1 MYGDIMGALNGRCLT
16 ASDTLEYNR
25 GTSKNVKKHLAN
37 VTWKPYDIPLVVEA
51 PTGYN
56 YIEGANTDLSKSGSS
71 DPNYA
76 LSFASSCPV
85 YKSPY
90 YLESA
95 VRVNPFDPN
104 CEVIKVTLNT
114 RLTPSKVNGAIAQ
127 FKGKVSENLAD
138 FVNKANAFEF
148 RTDESAVID
157 YVLHTISNRS
167 CPRGI
172 PGDVSLDNRQ
182 FWTKQR
188 PFGCCYPRFYF
199 VKLIPKV
206 SADTVMYSD
215 HYTQMEY
222 YLRAMCN
229 GFVNNST
236 EIAPQEIQKIISEN
250 ETGIDYVG
258 GYDSAVGDY
267 LFEDLMRKSYDI
279 STSNYIP
286 IPPSSS
292 TKQ

>member
-1 MYGDIMGALNGRCLT
+1 M
-16 ASDTLEYNR
+16 
-25 GTSKNVKKHLAN
+25 
-37 VTWKPYDIPLVVEA
+37 
-51 PTGYN
+51 
-56 YIEGANTDLSKSGSS
+56 
-71 DPNYA
+71 
-76 LSFASSCPV
+76 
-85 YKSPY
+85 
-90 YLESA
+90 
-95 VRVNPFDPN
+95 
-104 CEVIKVTLNT
+104 
-114 RLTPSKVNGAIAQ
+114 PS
-127 FKGKVSENLAD
+127 FKGKISENLAD
-138 FVNKANAFEF
+138 FINKANAFQF

-157 YVLHTISNRS
+157 YVLHTIANRS
-167 CPRGI
+167 CPRNI
-172 PGDVSLDNRQ
+172 VGDVSLDNRQ

-236 EIAPQEIQKIISEN
+236 ELSPEDVQRIVSEN

-286 IPPSSS
+286 IPPSASI
-292 TKQ
+292 KQ